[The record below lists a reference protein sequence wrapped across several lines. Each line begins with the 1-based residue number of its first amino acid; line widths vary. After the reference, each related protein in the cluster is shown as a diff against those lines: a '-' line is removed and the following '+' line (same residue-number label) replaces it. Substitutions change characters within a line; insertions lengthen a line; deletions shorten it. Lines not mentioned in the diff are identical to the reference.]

1 VQRRHWQ
8 SSAANEL
15 KASYGTSVAKQSKIA
30 PWICWLGWSKAKS
43 FASVAIVFCAE
54 RARLNA
60 GDGPSLVPPLAV
72 RLDAKQVPTV

>member
-30 PWICWLGWSKAKS
+30 PWICWLVKAKS

>member
-1 VQRRHWQ
+1 VKVVRHRPRHRSQ
-8 SSAANEL
+8 
-15 KASYGTSVAKQSKIA
+15 KQSKIA
-30 PWICWLGWSKAKS
+30 PWICRLVAKS

>member
-1 VQRRHWQ
+1 MQRRHWQ

-30 PWICWLGWSKAKS
+30 PWICWLVAKAKS

>member
-1 VQRRHWQ
+1 
-8 SSAANEL
+8 L
-15 KASYGTSVAKQSKIA
+15 DLD
-30 PWICWLGWSKAKS
+30 ICWLVAKS